1 MTHSVGTH
9 LSAALDDAG
18 RIGTARAAALTGAS
32 LVLWAAAS
40 QVIRVAVPAG
50 WFAPGPAVAM
60 FALALPNAWLT
71 VWMVRRLV
79 GPAHVLRGTMLAC
92 AVAMLADGVALV
104 WAPALYGADTANVTA
119 GAAWL
124 LFGVACILLA
134 ALRDRAAS

>member
-1 MTHSVGTH
+1 MTHSAGSH
-9 LSAALDDAG
+9 LSAALDHAG
-18 RIGTARAAALTGAS
+18 RIGIARAAMLTGAS

-50 WFAPGPAVAM
+50 WFAPGPALFM
-60 FALALPNAWLT
+60 FGLALPNAFLSVWL
-71 VWMVRRLV
+71 VRRMV
-79 GPAHVLRGTMLAC
+79 GAAHVLRGTMLAC

-104 WAPALYGADTANVTA
+104 WAPALYGADTVNVTA

-134 ALRDRAAS
+134 ALRDHATP